1 MCKTVYIYDASRHG
15 SYLGG
20 ATTVPLPLEKIF
32 TTRFTLLNSYT
43 NTRSTIK
50 ENFFF
55 GSVLR
60 LNIPIVLWFC
70 SVVISVS

>member
-32 TTRFTLLNSYT
+32 TTRFTLLNSCT
-43 NTRSTIK
+43 TTRSSIK
-50 ENFFF
+50 ENFFWVGF
-55 GSVLR
+55 ASEHSDCAMVL
-60 LNIPIVLWFC
+60 FC
-70 SVVISVS
+70 GNKC